1 MNRVIL
7 KAQGK
12 NKNKSVIYISNES
25 ISDGEPDLNLSEHIL
40 YNRYI
45 CLFFLSKGGFSS
57 VWVVYDIV
65 DFDLKSAKIFHD
77 SPDEFYN
84 EKQVFEHITPHKNIV
99 KCYDIFEENSLM
111 VIITEL
117 LGISLLEIINDIYDQ
132 RYTLFMPNIKFM
144 YKQILCG
151 FSELHNLGIIH
162 ADIKP
167 DNILLD
173 ILPRNIIT
181 LGNMIKDLNLPEYYN
196 TIFNTLVPPEYESFN
211 KNKKKMAKRK
221 IKIKTIK
228 KIRDYIFE
236 KIDVITLKENKI
248 INTEYIDYNHNL
260 LLEHQFKLKIIDF
273 SNSEFDNKISQNEI
287 YIRPYR
293 SLENILNINY
303 NSKCE
308 IWAIGCL
315 FYELV
320 TGIPMF
326 KTKSGV
332 SENEKNIDHL
342 FNIIKTFK
350 NENYKEIVENSDFYD
365 NFFINKNLKI
375 KNRYEVPDLR
385 QKLRYN
391 SIIEIGSE
399 ETYLYLSLFF
409 IFNVNLR
416 PDCKILM
423 EHHFL
428 KW

>member
-1 MNRVIL
+1 M
-7 KAQGK
+7 
-12 NKNKSVIYISNES
+12 
-25 ISDGEPDLNLSEHIL
+25 NLST
-40 YNRYI
+40 
-45 CLFFLSKGGFSS
+45 K
-57 VWVVYDIV
+57 
-65 DFDLKSAKIFHD
+65 
-77 SPDEFYN
+77 
-84 EKQVFEHITPHKNIV
+84 T
-99 KCYDIFEENSLM
+99 
-111 VIITEL
+111 
-117 LGISLLEIINDIYDQ
+117 
-132 RYTLFMPNIKFM
+132 
-144 YKQILCG
+144 
-151 FSELHNLGIIH
+151 
-162 ADIKP
+162 
-167 DNILLD
+167 
-173 ILPRNIIT
+173 
-181 LGNMIKDLNLPEYYN
+181 
-196 TIFNTLVPPEYESFN
+196 
-211 KNKKKMAKRK
+211 KKKMVKRK

-228 KIRDYIFE
+228 KIRDYLFD
-236 KIDVITLKENKI
+236 KIDIITLKENKI

-260 LLEHQFKLKIIDF
+260 LLEHQFNLKIIDF

-375 KNRYEVPDLR
+375 KNRYEVTDLR

-391 SIIEIGSE
+391 SIIEIDSE
-399 ETYLYLSLFF
+399 EIYLYLSLFF

-428 KW
+428 EW